1 MVIKS
6 DLNGVLALARLY
18 SLWQLYS
25 FTLNQQIN
33 SIRTLFLTADVH
45 SPSPKGAPG
54 LLNLWKK
61 SGDSDR
67 WRVAMKKEP
76 VLGRMGARQEQ
87 RGTCNQNDVRKG
99 ESTTRKRQTCMDSN
113 AHPSAHHWD
122 PIRTSSHSE
131 DAPATLSLAHQDKA
145 SSKTGLQQPS
155 SAKAASHGSSPLWSI
170 STCAPNMPR
179 EQGLQPH
186 INITSEVRSGAFS
199 PKPCWHGNLFSKTT
213 APEEIFLNQFF
224 LQSSKAN
231 QYTNLPLRQQPHTF
245 SLLAKVQ
252 PGWTS
257 AKEIK

>member
-1 MVIKS
+1 MKS
-6 DLNGVLALARLY
+6 SN
-18 SLWQLYS
+18 
-25 FTLNQQIN
+25 
-33 SIRTLFLTADVH
+33 
-45 SPSPKGAPG
+45 
-54 LLNLWKK
+54 
-61 SGDSDR
+61 
-67 WRVAMKKEP
+67 E
-76 VLGRMGARQEQ
+76 E
-87 RGTCNQNDVRKG
+87 GTCFGQDGCKARAKG
-99 ESTTRKRQTCMDSN
+99 NLQPKWCKKRWVHDKKTTNMHGQQCTSICS
-113 AHPSAHHWD
+113 PLG

-186 INITSEVRSGAFS
+186 INIISEVRSGAFS